1 MNEIMGGVFPL
12 AKISAFTTNKNE
24 RLELEISES
33 SSSIATCSDSKPDI
47 VVLRAKNHYFR
58 RKTTVFIISQA
69 GEAPAIPTGMELAAA
84 LQILINA
91 GFIIK
96 NADAD
101 SCGFYYTLIRV
112 SSSSGPIDFFKDRLG
127 QTLTIESPAGA
138 VSGVLIYVGTD
149 FIQLEESTGDLVLIP
164 LASIISVS

>member
-1 MNEIMGGVFPL
+1 MGGVYPL
-12 AKISAFTTNKNE
+12 KKMNKSE
-24 RLELEISES
+24 RLGFEIPETST
-33 SSSIATCSDSKPDI
+33 SIATCSDSTPDI
-47 VVLRAKNHYFR
+47 IVLRSRNHFFR

-69 GEAPAIPTGMELAAA
+69 GAAPTIPTGMELAVA

-91 GFIIK
+91 GFSIK
-96 NADAD
+96 YADAN
-101 SCGFYYTLIRV
+101 SCGFYYTLIRA
-112 SSSSGPIDFFKDRLG
+112 SSSSFPIDFFKDRVG

-149 FIQLEESTGDLVLIP
+149 FIQLEESTGDQVLIP